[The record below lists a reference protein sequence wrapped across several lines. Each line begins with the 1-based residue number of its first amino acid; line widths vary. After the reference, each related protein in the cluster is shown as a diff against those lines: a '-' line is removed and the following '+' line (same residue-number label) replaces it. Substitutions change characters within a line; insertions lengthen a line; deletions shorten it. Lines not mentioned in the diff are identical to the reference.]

1 MTRTKG
7 ILCSD
12 VEEADMKL
20 FAGTVDRKADRKEV
34 EFYFWIHNAFRR
46 YMEVIMDVILMGLVV
61 VAFVLIVKTIY
72 LLGMSIYKDTDI
84 SYVISEI
91 MFIFILIETVRLLII
106 YLEFHHVAIDTMVE
120 IAIVSVLRE
129 LILKGVLHTEP
140 VILGVTALFLLVLG
154 LLLRLGCLRLDK
166 ELFSVYKPFRKKGG
180 QNTMPSQQ
188 EEVRS

>member
-1 MTRTKG
+1 
-7 ILCSD
+7 
-12 VEEADMKL
+12 MKL